1 MTMISVDEAWAKIQ
15 ALASPL
21 AVERRRLGEAAGFVL
36 AEQVRAPMDLPPFD
50 NSAMDGYALRAA
62 DTAAACTEEPTK
74 LAVVGEVAAGGWRDA
89 PVAAGTAV
97 KIMTGAA
104 LPPGADTVLMLEDG
118 RLRNGC
124 VEIRAAVPAGKHVRR
139 QGEDVRRGEVL
150 LEPGLRLNAQRL
162 GLLANSGIAEV
173 VVFRR
178 ARVSLLATGSELT
191 PPGTPLAPGHIY
203 DSNRIVLQTL
213 LQATGGLCEDLG
225 IVADDPHAM
234 AERIRQGLSADV
246 LLISGG
252 VSVGAHD
259 HVKRVLR
266 ELGMETVF
274 WRVAMKP
281 GKPLLCGRLPACRA
295 RGAGR
300 DDRWVF
306 GLPGNPISCVVGFL
320 VFIEPLI
327 RRLEGEQHAQPRYAR
342 ALLKKGVSKKDARRH
357 FMTAHVAAGADGR
370 LEATPTEKQGSAMM
384 QALAQANG
392 FVVVP
397 EQRQEIPAGEE
408 VDVLRFRE

>member
-1 MTMISVDEAWAKIQ
+1 MISVDEAWVKIQ
-15 ALASPL
+15 AFASPL
-21 AVERRRLGEAAGFVL
+21 AVERRRLEEAAGFVL
-36 AEQVRAPMDLPPFD
+36 AEHVRAPMDLPPFD

-62 DTAAACTEEPTK
+62 DTAAAHPEEPVR
-74 LAVVGEVAAGGWRDA
+74 LSVVGEVAAGGWRDA

-104 LPPGADTVLMLEDG
+104 LPPGADAVLMLEDG

-124 VEIRAAVPAGKHVRR
+124 VEIRATVPAGTHIRR
-139 QGEDVRRGEVL
+139 QGEDVRRGDVL
-150 LEPGLRLNAQRL
+150 LEPGVRLNAQRL

-173 VVFRR
+173 PVFRR
-178 ARVSLLATGSELT
+178 PLVSLLATGSELT
-191 PPGTPLAPGHIY
+191 PPGTPLTPGRIY
-203 DSNRIVLQTL
+203 DSNRIALQAL
-213 LQATGGLCEDLG
+213 LQDTSGLCDNLG
-225 IVADDPHAM
+225 IVADDPNAI
-234 AERIRQGLSADV
+234 AERIRQGLSSDV

-259 HVKRVLR
+259 HVKQVLR

-281 GKPLLCGRLPACRA
+281 GKPLLCGRVPACRA

-300 DDRWVF
+300 GERWVF

-320 VFIEPLI
+320 VFIEPLL
-327 RRLEGEQHAQPRYAR
+327 RRLQGEPEAAAEYVKAELTDPVQ
-342 ALLKKGVSKKDARRH
+342 KTDSRRH
-357 FMTAHVAAGADGR
+357 FLTARLQRVPAGSWRVTA
-370 LEATPTEKQGSAMM
+370 TEKQGSAMM
-384 QALAQANG
+384 QALAQANA

-397 EQRQEIPAGEE
+397 EDRQQVLAGEQ

>member
-1 MTMISVDEAWAKIQ
+1 MISVDEAWTKIQ
-15 ALASPL
+15 AMASPL
-21 AVERRRLGEAAGFVL
+21 PIERRRLEEAAGFVL

-62 DTAAACTEEPTK
+62 DTTAARAEEPVK
-74 LAVVGEVAAGGWRDA
+74 LSIVGEVAAGGWTDSL
-89 PVAAGTAV
+89 VEAGTAV

-124 VEIRAAVPAGKHVRR
+124 VEIRATVPVGKHIRR
-139 QGEDVRRGEVL
+139 QGEDVRQGEVL

-173 VVFRR
+173 KVFRR
-178 ARVSLLATGSELT
+178 AVVSLLATGSELT
-191 PPGTPLAPGHIY
+191 PPGTPLAPGQIY
-203 DSNRIVLQTL
+203 DSNRIVLRTL
-213 LQATGGLCEDLG
+213 IGETNCSCEDLG
-225 IVADDPHAM
+225 IVADDPSAI
-234 AERIRQGLSADV
+234 AQAVSGGLSADV

-259 HVKRVLR
+259 HVKQVLL

-281 GKPLLCGRLPACRA
+281 GKPLLCGRL
-295 RGAGR
+295 GE
-300 DDRWVF
+300 RWVF

-327 RRLEGEQHAQPRYAR
+327 RRLEGEQDAQPHYTR
-342 ALLKKGVSKKDARRH
+342 ALLKRGVSKKDARRH
-357 FMTAHVAAGADGR
+357 FMTAHVAPAPDGR

-384 QALAQANG
+384 QALAQANA

-397 EQRQEIPAGEE
+397 EDRQQIPAGEE